1 MKKHDQSHFIFV
13 RFVLPLKSYVAETEM
28 QNNKRKYLSPIQ
40 SLDFYLPHYSA
51 LCKKL
56 KLDHDLSELREVLK
70 RDVDIAVRELMQ
82 FSNYEALVVTDVKKR
97 IVWVNT
103 GFREMTGYS
112 KKFAIGKSPTFLQ
125 GQETSIETKKQI
137 RILLK
142 QQKRFSK
149 SLINYRKNGEAYLCH
164 IDVLPL
170 YNSDKKV
177 THFLAME
184 REQIA
189 A

>member
-1 MKKHDQSHFIFV
+1 M
-13 RFVLPLKSYVAETEM
+13 E
-28 QNNKRKYLSPIQ
+28 NNKKTYVSPIQ
-40 SLDFYLPHYSA
+40 SLDFYLQNYRD

-56 KLDHDLSELREVLK
+56 KLDNELSELREVLK
-70 RDVDIAVRELMQ
+70 RDVATSVREVLQ
-82 FSNYEALVVTDVKKR
+82 NSNYEALVVTDTNKN
-97 IVWVNT
+97 IIWVNN

-112 KKFAIGKSPTFLQ
+112 KSFAIGRKPSFLQ
-125 GQETSIETKKQI
+125 GKKTSQETKEEI
-137 RILLK
+137 RLLIK

-149 SLINYRKNGEAYLCH
+149 SLVNYRKNGEEYLCH

-170 YNSDKKV
+170 YNSNKKV

-184 REQIA
+184 KEQVA